1 MGNRAGRSCMSLGRG
16 RGSRGTLLFPIY
28 RPADVGLASVMW
40 KSMQGGCRARA
51 GQPTFEG
58 R

>member
-1 MGNRAGRSCMSLGRG
+1 MGNRTGKSHVSLGSG
-16 RGSRGTLLFPIY
+16 RGSRGTRLFPIY

-40 KSMQGGCRARA
+40 ESMWGPCRARA